1 MSRHEPRSRA
11 LDAAGISDPTLRHS
25 YECCRRINASHGHT
39 FYLATLLLPPA
50 KRPAVHA
57 LYGFARRADDIVDAL
72 DPDATPAG
80 REAELHRW
88 SERFFAGA
96 EDDPVLPAVH
106 DTIARYRIPRA
117 YFEDFLTSM
126 AMDLTVSEYATW
138 HDLERYMHGSAAVI
152 GLQMVDVLGT
162 LPGLREIAEPYAR
175 DLGTAFQLT
184 NFIRDVGEDLDR
196 GRVYLPKDELAM
208 FAVSRQDLEA
218 RIVDANVRRLL
229 AFQIARAR
237 ELLRSGRS
245 GIRLLAPD
253 SRDCVDSAAILYGEI
268 LDAVETDGY
277 RVLDRRAKVSRRRR
291 LQVAGP
297 GLIRSWRAR
306 RTS

>member
-1 MSRHEPRSRA
+1 MSRHE
-11 LDAAGISDPTLRHS
+11 LDAAGITDPALRHS
-25 YECCRRINASHGHT
+25 YTCCRRINASHGHT

-57 LYGFARRADDIVDAL
+57 LYGFARHADDIVDTL
-72 DPDATPAG
+72 DSDATPA
-80 REAELHRW
+80 RRAAELRRW
-88 SERFFAGA
+88 SDRFFAGA
-96 EDDPVLPAVH
+96 DDDPVLPAVH
-106 DTIARYRIPRA
+106 DTIDRYGIPRA
-117 YFEDFLTSM
+117 FFEDFLASM
-126 AMDLTVSEYATW
+126 AMDLTVSDYATW

-152 GLQMVDVLGT
+152 GLQMVHVLGT
-162 LPGLREIAEPYAR
+162 LPGMREIAEPYAR

-196 GRVYLPKDELAM
+196 GRLYLPKDELAM

-218 RIVDANVRRLL
+218 RIVDAHVRQLL

-253 SRDCVDSAAILYGEI
+253 SRDCIEVAAVLYGEI
-268 LDAVETDGY
+268 LDAVEKDGY
-277 RVLDRRAKVSRRRR
+277 RVLDRRARVSRLRK

-297 GLIRSWRAR
+297 GLARSWRAR
-306 RTS
+306 RA